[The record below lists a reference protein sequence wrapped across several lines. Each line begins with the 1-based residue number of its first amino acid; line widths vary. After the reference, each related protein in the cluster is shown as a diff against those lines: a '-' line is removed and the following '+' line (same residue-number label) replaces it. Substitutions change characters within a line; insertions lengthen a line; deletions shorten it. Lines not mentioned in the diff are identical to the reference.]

1 LRIKA
6 KCVVA
11 RLSEKFLVELVKMRA
26 DYQFGPGAGEALA
39 SRGVRVGVS
48 KRTGKP
54 RYVYDS
60 EGRLLATVRWND
72 GFLAL
77 TLEGA
82 KLLKQYFKP
91 PRLRVVVKSEVGDFI
106 KRGRSV
112 FAKHVLRVDPEI
124 RCGDEVMVV
133 DEKDDLLAVG
143 RAVLSSYEMLAFN
156 SGVAVKV
163 RRGTESEDKPKRTA
177 EDVANN

>member
-1 LRIKA
+1 MRNWA

-11 RLSEKFLVELVKMRA
+11 QLSEWFLVELVKLRA
-26 DYQFGPGAGEALA
+26 DYQFGPGAGEGLA
-39 SRGVRVGVS
+39 SRGMRVVVS

-60 EGRLLATVRWND
+60 DGRLLATIRWND

-82 KLLKQYFKP
+82 RLLKEHLKP
-91 PRLRVVVKSEVGDFI
+91 PRLRVVVKNDVRDFI

-112 FAKHVLRVDPEI
+112 FAKHVVRVDPEI

-133 DEKDDLLAVG
+133 DEEDNLLAVG
-143 RAVLSSYEMLAFN
+143 RAMLSSYEMLAFN

-163 RRGTESEDKPKRTA
+163 RRGVESEDKPKRAT
-177 EDVANN
+177 EDTTND

>member
-1 LRIKA
+1 M
-6 KCVVA
+6 
-11 RLSEKFLVELVKMRA
+11 SEEFLVELVKIRA

-39 SRGVRVGVS
+39 SRGIRVEVS
-48 KRTGKP
+48 RRTGKP

-60 EGRLLATVRWND
+60 DGRLLATIRWND

-82 KLLKQYFKP
+82 KLLKSHFEP
-91 PRLRVVVKSEVGDFI
+91 PQLRVVVKNEVRDFI

-112 FAKHVLRVDPEI
+112 FAKHVIRADPKI
-124 RCGDEVMVV
+124 RCGDEVIVV
-133 DEKDDLLAVG
+133 DEEDNLLAVG

-163 RRGTESEDKPKRTA
+163 RRGVESEDKPERVA
-177 EDVANN
+177 EDVANS

>member
-1 LRIKA
+1 MA
-6 KCVVA
+6 P
-11 RLSEKFLVELVKMRA
+11 LSERFLVELVKMRA
-26 DYQFGPGAGEALA
+26 DYQFGPGAGEGLV
-39 SRGVRVGVS
+39 SRGIRVEVS

-60 EGRLLATVRWND
+60 DGRLLATIRWSD

-82 KLLKQYFKP
+82 RLLKQHLKP
-91 PRLRVVVKSEVGDFI
+91 PRLRVVIKNDVRDFVKE
-106 KRGRSV
+106 GRSV
-112 FAKHVLRVDPEI
+112 FAKHVIKVDPEI
-124 RCGDEVMVV
+124 RCGDEVIVV
-133 DEKDDLLAVG
+133 DEEDNLLAVG

-163 RRGTESEDKPKRTA
+163 RRGVGSEDKPERAT
-177 EDVANN
+177 EDATNS